1 MKSRG
6 HLPWCH
12 VADDVIHHLRKE
24 VYRIFFNIAGKSA
37 VSSDDL
43 VAGDLVTND
52 AGRWFRRRRD
62 EQYFTGTCGCA
73 GRRQHRPI
81 RITAAQYIRAYVRER
96 GAYRVAATS
105 ERLSPQQMRMD

>member
-43 VAGDLVTND
+43 VAGDLVTMLAGGFGGGAMSNTSQVRVD
-52 AGRWFRRRRD
+52 AQAAASTGQLESRRRNIYGR
-62 EQYFTGTCGCA
+62 TCENA
-73 GRRQHRPI
+73 VLI
-81 RITAAQYIRAYVRER
+81 V
-96 GAYRVAATS
+96 S
-105 ERLSPQQMRMD
+105 QQPASACLRNR